1 MTNLYAFF
9 RPLVKTCLCS
19 GAVLLTLSTN
29 AQSYYPAGLG
39 NGNLQLWLTAA
50 DPTTLLTS
58 AGTQANNGDFIATW
72 KDKSARGADASQSN
86 GSIQPVYQTNQLN
99 GFGAVIFQ
107 NNTQYMTGPTGAY
120 QTIVSTRAILGYGY
134 QYLFSS
140 PALTDFS
147 ARFYQDA
154 STTFVYYTQGP
165 NANDWCYNTG
175 FPPTQW
181 LNGVQSL

>member
-1 MTNLYAFF
+1 MALLQTLYKKIPMTNLYAFF
-9 RPLVKTCLCS
+9 RPIVKTCLYP
-19 GAVLLTLSTN
+19 GAVFLTLSIN

-50 DPTTLLTS
+50 DPTTVLNP

-72 KDKSARGADASQSN
+72 KDKSGRGADASQST
-86 GSIQPVYQTNQLN
+86 GGIQPVYQTNQLN

-120 QTIVSTRAILGYGY
+120 QTVVSTRAMLGTSY

-140 PALTDFS
+140 PANTDRKS
-147 ARFYQDA
+147 
-154 STTFVYYTQGP
+154 V
-165 NANDWCYNTG
+165 
-175 FPPTQW
+175 
-181 LNGVQSL
+181 V